1 MRITLIAGLLAST
14 LGPGNAT
21 TLQQLSLD
29 DMTQKST
36 AIVRGVV
43 QLTHGSIHNGNI
55 YTHYTVQVVEQ
66 WKGAPAPQIDF
77 VLPGGTANGLQQSIA
92 GTPTLAN
99 GQEYVLFLWKSRS
112 GLTQVI
118 GLSQGIFVSAN
129 GLVARP
135 AIAESMLNSSGA
147 SVQDSGM
154 QMTLPVMRSRVSTVL
169 SGPTNGGPGH

>member
-1 MRITLIAGLLAST
+1 MRSALICGLLAYT

-21 TLQQLSLD
+21 TLQQLGLD

-36 AIVRGVV
+36 TIVRGVV
-43 QLTHGSIHNGNI
+43 QLTHGAVHNGNI

-66 WKGAPAPQIDF
+66 WKGAPVGQIDF

-92 GTPTLAN
+92 GTPALVT
-99 GQEYVLFLWKSRS
+99 GQEYVLFFWKSRS

-118 GLSQGIFVSAN
+118 GLSQGVFVSAN

-135 AIAESMLNSSGA
+135 AITESMLNSSGA
-147 SVQDSGM
+147 SVQDAGM
-154 QMTLPVMRSRVSTVL
+154 QMTLPAMRSRVSTVL
-169 SGPTNGGPGH
+169 NGGNSH